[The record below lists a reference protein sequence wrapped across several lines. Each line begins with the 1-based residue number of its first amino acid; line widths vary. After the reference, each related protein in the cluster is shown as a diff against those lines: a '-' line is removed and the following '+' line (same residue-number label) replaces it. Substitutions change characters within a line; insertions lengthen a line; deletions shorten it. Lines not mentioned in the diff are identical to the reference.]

1 MIGDQMLADTS
12 AQPDGP
18 GGPFALSRSE
28 LIGKVARR
36 TLLPGRAIPLR
47 AVDNPRV
54 VRNGAEVQMV
64 YVEGDL
70 TIVTSGAALQDGGIG
85 EVIKIRNSDSGV
97 TVVGTVR
104 ADGTVRVNG
113 E

>member
-1 MIGDQMLADTS
+1 
-12 AQPDGP
+12 
-18 GGPFALSRSE
+18 
-28 LIGKVARR
+28 
-36 TLLPGRAIPLR
+36 
-47 AVDNPRV
+47 
-54 VRNGAEVQMV
+54 MV
-64 YVEGDL
+64 YVQGDL

-104 ADGTVRVNG
+104 ADGTVRVSG